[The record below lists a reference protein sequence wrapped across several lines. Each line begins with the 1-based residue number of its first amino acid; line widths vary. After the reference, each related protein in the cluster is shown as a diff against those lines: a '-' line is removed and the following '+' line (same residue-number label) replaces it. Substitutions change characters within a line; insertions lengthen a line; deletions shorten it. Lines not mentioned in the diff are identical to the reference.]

1 MQKNNAALIL
11 MARKTRV
18 VFTLDNKKSIADFKK
33 IKKQYLPWMTRKK
46 IDSFKKT
53 KNSIP

>member
-1 MQKNNAALIL
+1 

-33 IKKQYLPWMTRKK
+33 TKKQYLPWTTRKK
-46 IDSFKKT
+46 IDIFKKT
-53 KNSIP
+53 KNSIPKGNKKKY